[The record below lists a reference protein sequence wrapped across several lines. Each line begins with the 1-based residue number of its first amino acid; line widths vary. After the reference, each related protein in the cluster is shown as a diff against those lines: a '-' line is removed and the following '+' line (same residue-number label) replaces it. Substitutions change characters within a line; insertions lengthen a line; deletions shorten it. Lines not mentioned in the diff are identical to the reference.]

1 MQDLTPARLPY
12 NSPKRKRSDD
22 SLDTTSSPSRLKTTN
37 LPARPSVGDSITGE
51 GSPRT
56 TVASHFQN
64 LDLNGPNPASKE
76 VLRKTLEESMIVH
89 QPRRG
94 SNGFEGRAPLLAP
107 PLFPSSEGKDLT
119 THGTGQSVLHAAN
132 WQSPADGV
140 PAPRLEIPE
149 TPRLK
154 PALSPS
160 PTLSPLLS
168 RAKSPRSASPT
179 LWWTETEITGHD
191 PKDPMDD
198 GYGINGVG
206 FLPTPAIAHARAERR
221 RRQVVE
227 WKNREAREARQ
238 KRSEMRRRRYVEN
251 QGLGSASAG
260 MPGGEV
266 RKVRFLEA

>member
-1 MQDLTPARLPY
+1 MRDFTPTRLPY
-12 NSPKRKRSDD
+12 NSPKRKRSDY
-22 SLDTTSSPSRLKTTN
+22 SLGTSSSPSRLKTSN
-37 LPARPSVGDSITGE
+37 LPARPSVKDPLTGE

-64 LDLNGPNPASKE
+64 LDLNGPNPASKHS
-76 VLRKTLEESMIVH
+76 LRKTLEGSMIVH
-89 QPRRG
+89 QPSQR
-94 SNGFEGRAPLLAP
+94 SNGLEGQAP
-107 PLFPSSEGKDLT
+107 PLAPAPFPNSAGKDVAT
-119 THGTGQSVLHAAN
+119 YGAGQSTLHAAN
-132 WQSPADGV
+132 RQSPSDDA

-168 RAKSPRSASPT
+168 RAQPSRSTSPT

-221 RRQVVE
+221 RRQVIE
-227 WKNREAREARQ
+227 WKNREARDARQ

>member
-1 MQDLTPARLPY
+1 MQDLTPIRPQFK
-12 NSPKRKRSDD
+12 SPKRKRSDY
-22 SLDTTSSPSRLKTTN
+22 SLGTESSPSRLKTTN
-37 LPARPSVGDSITGE
+37 LPARPSGKGPLTGE
-51 GSPRT
+51 GSPQA
-56 TVASHFQN
+56 TVARHFQK
-64 LDLNGPNPASKE
+64 LDLNGPNPASKHA
-76 VLRKTLEESMIVH
+76 LRKTLEGSMVEHPPSQRSSGLES
-89 QPRRG
+89 QAPL
-94 SNGFEGRAPLLAP
+94 RAPAP
-107 PLFPSSEGKDLT
+107 LPIIEGKDLM
-119 THGTGQSVLHAAN
+119 THGTSQSALRAAN
-132 WQSPADGV
+132 WQSPVDVAPV
-140 PAPRLEIPE
+140 PRLEIPE

-154 PALSPS
+154 PTLSPS

-179 LWWTETEITGHD
+179 LWWTETEITGHN

-238 KRSEMRRRRYVEN
+238 KRSEMRRRRHVED
-251 QGLGSASAG
+251 QGLGSATAG

>member
-1 MQDLTPARLPY
+1 MQDLTPTRPLFQ
-12 NSPKRKRSDD
+12 SPKRKRSDH
-22 SLDTTSSPSRLKTTN
+22 SLGTESSPSRLKTTN
-37 LPARPSVGDSITGE
+37 LPARPSGKGPLTGE
-51 GSPRT
+51 GSPHA
-56 TVASHFQN
+56 TVASRFQK
-64 LDLNGPNPASKE
+64 LDLNGPNSASKHA
-76 VLRKTLEESMIVH
+76 LRKSLDGSMREHPPSQRSSGLEDQTL
-89 QPRRG
+89 
-94 SNGFEGRAPLLAP
+94 LLAP
-107 PLFPSSEGKDLT
+107 ASLPNSEGKDFMKY
-119 THGTGQSVLHAAN
+119 GTSPSALRAAK
-132 WQSPADGV
+132 WQSPVDAA
-140 PAPRLEIPE
+140 PASRLEIPE

-168 RAKSPRSASPT
+168 RAKPPRSASPT
-179 LWWTETEITGHD
+179 LWWTETEITGHN

-238 KRSEMRRRRYVEN
+238 KRSEMRRRRYVED
-251 QGLGSASAG
+251 QGLGTASAG

-266 RKVRFLEA
+266 RKVRFLET

>member
-1 MQDLTPARLPY
+1 MQDLTPARPPY
-12 NSPKRKRSDD
+12 NSPKRKRSDY

-37 LPARPSVGDSITGE
+37 LPARPSVQDPLTVE
-51 GSPRT
+51 GSPRAA
-56 TVASHFQN
+56 VASHFQN
-64 LDLNGPNPASKE
+64 LDLNARTSASKHT
-76 VLRKTLEESMIVH
+76 LRKTLDGSMIVH
-89 QPRRG
+89 QPSESSSVLEFPG
-94 SNGFEGRAPLLAP
+94 PSLAP
-107 PLFPSSEGKDLT
+107 VPFPNSESKYLPKES
-119 THGTGQSVLHAAN
+119 TGQSTLHAAN
-132 WQSPADGV
+132 WQSPADKAR
-140 PAPRLEIPE
+140 APRLGIPG
-149 TPRLK
+149 TPWLK

-168 RAKSPRSASPT
+168 RAKSPRSTSPT
-179 LWWTETEITGHD
+179 LWWTNNEITGHD

-221 RRQVVE
+221 RRQVAE
-227 WKNREAREARQ
+227 WKNREAKEARQ

>member
-1 MQDLTPARLPY
+1 MIGYQP
-12 NSPKRKRSDD
+12 SQRSNALEGQAP
-22 SLDTTSSPSRLKTTN
+22 SL
-37 LPARPSVGDSITGE
+37 A
-51 GSPRT
+51 
-56 TVASHFQN
+56 
-64 LDLNGPNPASKE
+64 PAS
-76 VLRKTLEESMIVH
+76 
-89 QPRRG
+89 
-94 SNGFEGRAPLLAP
+94 
-107 PLFPSSEGKDLT
+107 FPNSKGKDLM
-119 THGTGQSVLHAAN
+119 THGTGRSALHAAAN
-132 WQSPADGV
+132 WQIPADDAR
-140 PAPRLEIPE
+140 APRLEIPE

-206 FLPTPAIAHARAERR
+206 FLPTPAIAHARVERR

-238 KRSEMRRRRYVEN
+238 KRSEMRRRRYVDG

>member
-1 MQDLTPARLPY
+1 MQDLTPTRPPY
-12 NSPKRKRSDD
+12 NSPKRKRSDY
-22 SLDTTSSPSRLKTTN
+22 SLATTSSPSRLKTN
-37 LPARPSVGDSITGE
+37 LSARPSVQDPLIGE

-56 TVASHFQN
+56 TVVSHFEN
-64 LDLNGPNPASKE
+64 LDLNGPNPVSKHSF
-76 VLRKTLEESMIVH
+76 RKTLEGSMIGY
-89 QPRRG
+89 QPSQR
-94 SNGFEGRAPLLAP
+94 SNALEGQAP
-107 PLFPSSEGKDLT
+107 PLAPASFPNSEGKDLM
-119 THGTGQSVLHAAN
+119 THSTGRSALHAEAN
-132 WQSPADGV
+132 WQSSADDAR
-140 PAPRLEIPE
+140 APRLEIPE

-206 FLPTPAIAHARAERR
+206 FLPTPAIAHARVERR

-238 KRSEMRRRRYVEN
+238 KRSEMRRRRYVDG